1 MAWPHH
7 SQARYGRAEADRF
20 RGPFPGSGAW
30 VRLRPTFVGGA
41 VGEQKAD
48 LFVGSDRTG
57 CGELTAYRVAHC
69 FGRRGGL
76 LGLSVVESRLVRR
89 FVHLAMPHCT
99 AFFLRE
105 LGQSCRAL
113 AVASVLISAGRI
125 EDEPTVD
132 ASSASPGVAL
142 FGVGAVISAVH
153 QVGQQR
159 RLPDPRLPADH
170 QRTTPGAAGLAQQH
184 QEALLF
190 PFPTV

>member
-76 LGLSVVESRLVRR
+76 LGLSVVESGLVRR
-89 FVHLAMPHCT
+89 FVNPAMPHCT
-99 AFFLRE
+99 AFFLRK

-125 EDEPTVD
+125 EDQPTVD
-132 ASSASPGVAL
+132 ASPASPGVAL
-142 FGVGAVISAVH
+142 LGVGAVISAVH

-159 RLPDPRLPADH
+159 RFPTSGCP
-170 QRTTPGAAGLAQQH
+170 RTTSEPFPGAAGLVGQH